1 MQMQQQQQPTQQPLQ
16 TQTQQPPQGQQ
27 PSQTQQ
33 QQNQQQ
39 LLSAHPQVDQN
50 QRNGMHIKRQ
60 EQRLLNAY
68 VYDFLKRS
76 GAIETAKAYLR
87 EGDFQSVVKNDGTT
101 NSINGTGG
109 SSSDNDNTSLPD
121 VDVPVQAPEGFL
133 YEWWTVFWDIYSA
146 KLNRPGT
153 ADAQRYVVDQQM
165 RNNRNQLNRMRLM
178 QDSLNQI
185 PSGVF
190 PQNAH
195 QNMQNG
201 VSINVDANA
210 NGDMMSMSPQ
220 RVNQNQM
227 KLNGNMIRQ
236 RVQGGMMNPPMQGI
250 PTNRMFM
257 NQNMLNQQTAAMVA
271 QAQQNAQLPSQTQ
284 QPSTPQSQSQLFS
297 GSGIRFNTANPSL
310 KRNNEGVNQ
319 PISSPTKRARLASQN
334 DSNSYLQNVQAQRP
348 GGVNQ
353 QTQMP
358 ITQQPNSMILTTP
371 VANTTITSPELKSN
385 NNNNRQTPNL
395 NGKPKNAPTPQMQMR
410 QPPQVINNKSISPH
424 GNPMQSLSVQNV
436 QNSHDIQDPQLM
448 NQVNLPNTNIHN
460 NTLNT
465 IPLQNAMN
473 QNVIRPPNIPNA
485 NLMQNY
491 GMGGMV
497 TYPNLL
503 RMQQAQSLGLRPNA
517 PDAQKINPAFL
528 NMDQNAL
535 DKYKQQNPKPTP
547 SQTQPQPSGGSSIA
561 VTNSQQMVVSN
572 GQAQSQQPA
581 QNSTS
586 GIMPSSIISQQ
597 DPPSSLNVNMEEDLD
612 NILGSSGG
620 TNDGSIVLEDY
631 LNFDLLD
638 EPGPTNNAGPSAAS
652 NGN

>member
-1 MQMQQQQQPTQQPLQ
+1 MQMQQQQQQPTQQPLQ

-153 ADAQRYVVDQQM
+153 ADAQRYVVDQ
-165 RNNRNQLNRMRLM
+165 
-178 QDSLNQI
+178 
-185 PSGVF
+185 
-190 PQNAH
+190 
-195 QNMQNG
+195 NMQNG
-201 VSINVDANA
+201 LNVDANA
-210 NGDMMSMSPQ
+210 NGDMMSMSPN
-220 RVNQNQM
+220 RANQNQM
-227 KLNGNMIRQ
+227 KLNGNIIRQ

-250 PTNRMFM
+250 PTNSRMFM
-257 NQNMLNQQTAAMVA
+257 NQNMLSQQTAAMVA
-271 QAQQNAQLPSQTQ
+271 AQAQAQNAQLPTQ
-284 QPSTPQSQSQLFS
+284 GSTQLHMAQPGPAQ
-297 GSGIRFNTANPSL
+297 ANASL

-319 PISSPTKRARLASQN
+319 PISSPTKRTRLTTPN
-334 DSNSYLQNVQAQRP
+334 DANYLQNVQAQRP

-353 QTQMP
+353 PNQMP

-395 NGKPKNAPTPQMQMR
+395 NGKPKNAATPQMQIR
-410 QPPQVINNKSISPH
+410 QPQQVNLNNKSISPH

-460 NTLNT
+460 NTLNQM
-465 IPLQNAMN
+465 PLQNAMN
-473 QNVIRPPNIPNA
+473 QNVIRPSNIPNN
-485 NLMQNY
+485 NLMQSY
-491 GMGGMV
+491 GGMGGMV
-497 TYPNLL
+497 TYPNIL
-503 RMQQAQSLGLRPNA
+503 RMQQAQQSLGLRPNA
-517 PDAQKINPAFL
+517 PDAQKINSAAFL
-528 NMDQNAL
+528 NMDPNAL
-535 DKYKQQNPKPTP
+535 DKYKQQVHQQAQKNRNENKVVKNPKPTP

-572 GQAQSQQPA
+572 GQAQSQQPT

-597 DPPSSLNVNMEEDLD
+597 DPPSSLNVNMEEIENYASSLNFPIEDFSSLD
-612 NILGSSGG
+612 ILGGSGA
-620 TNDGSIVLEDY
+620 NDGSIVLEDY
-631 LNFDLLD
+631 LNLD
-638 EPGPTNNAGPSAAS
+638 FLDDAGSTNNAGPSAAS